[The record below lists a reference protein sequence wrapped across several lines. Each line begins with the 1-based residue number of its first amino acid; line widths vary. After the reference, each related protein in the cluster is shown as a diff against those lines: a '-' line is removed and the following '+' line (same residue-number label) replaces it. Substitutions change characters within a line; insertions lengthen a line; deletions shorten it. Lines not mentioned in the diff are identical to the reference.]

1 MKSAKDRLTSMGGV
15 ALVTGASR
23 GIGRATAIRL
33 AADFAAI
40 ALVARDPSKLETAA
54 EEARAAGAQTLSVA
68 EDLRQSEAARRI
80 VEAVMSR
87 FGRIDALVNIAGAVP
102 PADLFDLT
110 DADWD
115 DGMAL
120 KFHGARHLTLRAW
133 DALKASRGAVVFTSG
148 STALCRSR
156 GWRQWHRS
164 MRRLSR
170 SPKPSPSAASPM
182 ECKLTVSCRGLC

>member
-1 MKSAKDRLTSMGGV
+1 MSITKSAKDRLISMGGV

-40 ALVARDPSKLETAA
+40 ALVARDPTKLETAA

-68 EDLRQSEAARRI
+68 EDLRQSEAARRV

-102 PADLFDLT
+102 PGRLVRFDRCRLGRST
-110 DADWD
+110 PTSPRRRRSEVLPRSAS
-115 DGMAL
+115 
-120 KFHGARHLTLRAW
+120 ARAGRRGTRLRW
-133 DALKASRGAVVFTSG
+133 RCPPVVQGGRCRRSGRNGPRLHKAVGRDRRHNV
-148 STALCRSR
+148 RS
-156 GWRQWHRS
+156 
-164 MRRLSR
+164 
-170 SPKPSPSAASPM
+170 
-182 ECKLTVSCRGLC
+182 